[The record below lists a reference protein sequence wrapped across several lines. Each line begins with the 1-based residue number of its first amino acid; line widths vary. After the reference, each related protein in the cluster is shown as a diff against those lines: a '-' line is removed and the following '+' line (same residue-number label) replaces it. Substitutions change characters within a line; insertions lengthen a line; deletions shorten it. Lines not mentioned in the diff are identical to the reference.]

1 MRSTSS
7 ALNLLSTGKGALGWA
22 GLGWG
27 RWERWERW
35 GRWGRWGRW
44 ERWAGRGGGSVSW
57 PCRLVGVL
65 RRNRAAVH
73 PHPVHPLPRRQR
85 WVNPAAV
92 GSYVAAALVA
102 IVGAITGGSWIAAN
116 TNQASLHAVVAA
128 GGASAFNAIRLPRPT
143 PTGVFFPSFLLSLK
157 SARVGR
163 VAAVGRVR
171 RRLVG
176 GVAGGVLNCRRGGG
190 RCRTSALQGTPW
202 LTTPFPPLSEQAH
215 YDYFF
220 LTLMGLMLLTLVAFV
235 YIARRFSYRKVCGVF
250 DGALH
255 AVVAR
260 AGLVC
265 RG

>member
-1 MRSTSS
+1 M
-7 ALNLLSTGKGALGWA
+7 
-22 GLGWG
+22 
-27 RWERWERW
+27 
-35 GRWGRWGRW
+35 
-44 ERWAGRGGGSVSW
+44 
-57 PCRLVGVL
+57 L

-202 LTTPFPPLSEQAH
+202 LTTPFPPLSEQDH